1 MANEFQASNFN
12 YQVSTDSVED
22 TKILGERVGLIVNS
36 GLILALTGN
45 LGSGKTSFVQGLARG
60 LNVPENYYITS
71 PTYTLINEYPGR
83 HRLFH
88 VDLYRIGDPTDFE
101 DLGLYDIFATKGIVA
116 IEWADRLANDLLTE
130 YVAVEFE
137 MSNRDSRNILL
148 TAYGRDET
156 NLLKKLRNMKH
167 PNIS

>member
-1 MANEFQASNFN
+1 MANESQASNFN
-12 YQVSTDSVED
+12 HQVSTDSVED

-88 VDLYRIGDPTDFE
+88 VDLYRIEDSTDFE
-101 DLGLYDIFATKGIVA
+101 DIGLYDILDTKGIVA
-116 IEWADRLANDLLTE
+116 IEWADRLANGLLTE

-137 MSNRDSRNILL
+137 MSNWDSRNILL

-156 NLLKKLRNMKH
+156 NLLKKLKNMEH

>member
-1 MANEFQASNFN
+1 MRANLN

-22 TKILGERVGLIVNS
+22 TKKLGEKVGSIVSS
-36 GLILALTGN
+36 GTILALTGN

-60 LNVPENYYITS
+60 LNVPGNYYVTS

-101 DLGLYDIFATKGIVA
+101 DIGLYDILDTKGIVA

-130 YVAVEFE
+130 YVAVQFE
-137 MSNRDSRNILL
+137 MSNWESRNITL

-156 NLLKKLRNMKH
+156 NLLKKLRNMDTG
-167 PNIS
+167 